1 MGVRD
6 FVKSLRLGRRR
17 NEPKRDTVNFPLLQQ
32 LGQRGNKVAY
42 KPTPRNLRYF
52 SRTPMARRAINAI
65 KSPIAMLEWEIA
77 PLPGIDLNPELER
90 QIEVATTCFA
100 SPNHDDSF
108 RTLIEQV
115 VEDYLV
121 GAGAIEKQIG
131 GDALRPLWMWPVD
144 GLSIQLYPGWSG
156 SANEARY
163 AQSGSYG
170 SAFGGGPLAQ
180 LRNDELIYIR
190 PNPSTATP
198 FGFGPLEIAFNTISR
213 MLSVG
218 EFAGNVAGN
227 ARASIAIDLG
237 DGSDEKTL
245 TAFRRY
251 WENEIEGQ
259 GKVPITGMGA
269 SKDKTRGMQVQRLF
283 PEGDDALY
291 LEYQNLL
298 ARELGCAF
306 DLSPQNFGIERDVNR
321 NTSEVADARDWN
333 MAIRPCASLIAS
345 HLTREAVHDSLGFSQ
360 LMFHFP
366 GLDREDEQAAADI
379 FETLYQNNAIKPN
392 EHRAKKRLPPLDSQ
406 FGDMTKAD
414 ADIAIAAAKG
424 AAEVLDDKLNPANSK
439 SKAKRDARKAK
450 RKD

>member
-6 FVKSLRLGRRR
+6 FVRGISRLGRRR
-17 NEPKRDTVNFPLLQQ
+17 NEPKRDTVSFPTLQQ
-32 LGQRGNKVAY
+32 LGNRTGRVLH

-65 KSPIAMLEWEIA
+65 KSPLAMLKWEIV

-90 QIEVATTCFA
+90 QIEVATTCFT
-100 SPNHDDSF
+100 SPNNDDSF

-115 VEDYLV
+115 IEDYLC
-121 GAGAIEKQIG
+121 GAGAIEIQVG
-131 GDALRPLWMWPVD
+131 GDALRPLWLWPVD
-144 GLSIQLYPGWSG
+144 GLTIQLYPGWSG
-156 SANEARY
+156 DANEARY
-163 AQSGSYG
+163 AQVAGYG
-170 SAFGGGPLAQ
+170 TAFGGGTLAQ
-180 LRNDELIYIR
+180 LRNDELIYLR

-227 ARASIAIDLG
+227 ARSSILIDLG
-237 DGSDEKTL
+237 DGADTKTL
-245 TAFRRY
+245 EAFKRY
-251 WENEIEGQ
+251 WINEIEGQ
-259 GKVPITGMGA
+259 GSVPITGMGA
-269 SKDKTRGMQVQRLF
+269 SKDKTRGVTVQRLY

-321 NTSEVADARDWN
+321 NTSEVAEDRDWD
-333 MAIRPCASLIAS
+333 MAIRPCGSLVAS
-345 HLTREAVHDSLGFSQ
+345 HLTRDAIQGRLGFSQ
-360 LMFHFP
+360 LCFQFI
-366 GLDREDEQAAADI
+366 GLDREDELSNAEI
-379 FETLYQNNAIKPN
+379 YEIEYQNNAITPN
-392 EHRAKKRLPPLDSQ
+392 EHRESKGRPPLESQ
-406 FGDMTKAD
+406 FGDMTKGD
-414 ADIAIAAAKG
+414 MDIAIAAAKG
-424 AAEVLDDKLNPANSK
+424 AAEVIDDKLTRGQ

-450 RKD
+450 KKD

>member
-17 NEPKRDTVNFPLLQQ
+17 SEPKRDTVNFPLLQQ

-100 SPNHDDSF
+100 SPNNDDSF
-108 RTLIEQV
+108 RTLLEQV

-131 GDALRPLWMWPVD
+131 GDPLRPLWLWPVD

-156 SANEARY
+156 QANEARY
-163 AQSGSYG
+163 AQSAGYG
-170 SAFGGGPLAQ
+170 SMFGAGPLAQ

-213 MLSVG
+213 LLSVG

-237 DGSDEKTL
+237 DGSDSKTL
-245 TAFRRY
+245 EAFRRY

-269 SKDKTRGMQVQRLF
+269 SKDKTRGLAVQRLF
-283 PEGDDALY
+283 PEGDSALY
-291 LEYQNLL
+291 LEYQDLL

-321 NTSEVADARDWN
+321 NTAEVAHDRDWD
-333 MAIRPCASLIAS
+333 MAIKPCASLIAS
-345 HLTREAVHDSLGFSQ
+345 HLTREALHDSLGFSQ
-360 LMFHFP
+360 LMLHFP
-366 GLDREDEQAAADI
+366 GLDREDEQAAADV
-379 FETLYQNNAIKPN
+379 FETLYENNAMTPN
-392 EHRAKKRLPPLDSQ
+392 EQRALSRKPPLESE

-424 AAEVLDDKLNPANSK
+424 AAEVIDDKLTRGK
-439 SKAKRDARKAK
+439 STAKRDARKAK